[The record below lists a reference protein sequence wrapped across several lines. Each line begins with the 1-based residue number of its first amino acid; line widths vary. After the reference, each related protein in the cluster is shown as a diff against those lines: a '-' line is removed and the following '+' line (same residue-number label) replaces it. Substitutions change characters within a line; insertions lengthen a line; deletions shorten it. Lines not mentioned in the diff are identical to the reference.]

1 MKKIFE
7 ISKKDIN
14 EKEILPGSIFSKIL
28 LFIVY
33 TISLASII
41 LINSSITEI
50 PSLQLNNSKLS
61 LLILL
66 SVMIFYRSIYYL
78 IWLLL
83 LGLIMTIFKLNN
95 SNIYK
100 YYTSFTITFYIC
112 MIIIYFFTLNLK

>member
-14 EKEILPGSIFSKIL
+14 EKEILPGSVFSKIL

>member
-7 ISKKDIN
+7 ISKKEIN
-14 EKEILPGSIFSKIL
+14 EKEISPGSIFSKIL

-50 PSLQLNNSKLS
+50 PSLQLDNSKLS